1 MTKVN
6 VNNNMYCYEVG
17 SNYNV
22 QIIGVTVSMWRKIL
36 EIVFTS
42 DGVLNIQDSIG
53 KGFGSREINSTW

>member
-22 QIIGVTVSMWRKIL
+22 QIIGVTVSMWRK
-36 EIVFTS
+36 
-42 DGVLNIQDSIG
+42 NP
-53 KGFGSREINSTW
+53 